1 VPGAPAI
8 EPVVAGTTAAA
19 PAISAPRRRFG
30 RAVLLILAFIII
42 SLSLNEGCVA
52 SQANRLAS
60 TVPLQ
65 DFQGLADLWP
75 QYQSLERRS
84 ALGGAG
90 VAQLKAAIASH
101 SLVLAERVMANY
113 RTPTP
118 TVREAQWKAAA
129 EALRRGVTLAP
140 GDSAMRAALRYC
152 EGHLLRI
159 NGEANR
165 ARKDLPQAKQQAQQ
179 QFADAV
185 VAFRE
190 AAALHPGWPDPFLGL
205 ARTFIYGLDDLDRG
219 ADALAQAEKNG
230 HPPSERETMQL
241 ADGYRIKGETLER
254 TALTLRGMEQERE
267 YLMRASAALQ
277 EALTRYQQIAAFG
290 NVATAIRDTQ
300 RKRDLIEKRIAE
312 LSRQDGWPWA

>member
-1 VPGAPAI
+1 L
-8 EPVVAGTTAAA
+8 AA
-19 PAISAPRRRFG
+19 P
-30 RAVLLILAFIII
+30 
-42 SLSLNEGCVA
+42 
-52 SQANRLAS
+52 
-60 TVPLQ
+60 
-65 DFQGLADLWP
+65 
-75 QYQSLERRS
+75 
-84 ALGGAG
+84 G

-165 ARKDLPQAKQQAQQ
+165 ARKDLPQAQQ

-241 ADGYRIKGETLER
+241 ADGYRIKGETAGANRADAARDGAGTRVPDEGQ
-254 TALTLRGMEQERE
+254 RGV
-267 YLMRASAALQ
+267 AGSAD
-277 EALTRYQQIAAFG
+277 
-290 NVATAIRDTQ
+290 AIPADRGVRQRRDGDSAIPQ

>member
-1 VPGAPAI
+1 
-8 EPVVAGTTAAA
+8 
-19 PAISAPRRRFG
+19 
-30 RAVLLILAFIII
+30 
-42 SLSLNEGCVA
+42 
-52 SQANRLAS
+52 
-60 TVPLQ
+60 
-65 DFQGLADLWP
+65 
-75 QYQSLERRS
+75 
-84 ALGGAG
+84 
-90 VAQLKAAIASH
+90 
-101 SLVLAERVMANY
+101 
-113 RTPTP
+113 
-118 TVREAQWKAAA
+118 
-129 EALRRGVTLAP
+129 
-140 GDSAMRAALRYC
+140 MRAALRYC